1 MALQRFIT
9 GLDVFDTYSG
19 RKGTIQEVNL
29 SDLAV
34 PPLAPTFIGAYF
46 TVMLSTGVLQVFTIA
61 GRRVDHTTGI
71 ALEGITL
78 LNQVEYLAITAVGYP
93 K

>member
-1 MALQRFIT
+1 MAQRFIS

-19 RKGTIQEVNL
+19 RIGTIQEVNL
-29 SDLAV
+29 SETAV
-34 PPLAPTFIGAYF
+34 PPLSPAFTGAYF
-46 TVMLSTGVLQVFTIA
+46 SVMLSTGILQVFTVE
-61 GRRVDHTTGI
+61 GRRVDHTTGV

-78 LNQVEYLAITAVGYP
+78 LTKPEYLAIVAAGYP

>member
-19 RKGTIQEVNL
+19 RIGTIQEVNL

-61 GRRVDHTTGI
+61 GRRVDTPQ
-71 ALEGITL
+71 A
-78 LNQVEYLAITAVGYP
+78 
-93 K
+93 

>member
-19 RKGTIQEVNL
+19 RIGTIQEVNL

-34 PPLAPTFIGAYF
+34 PPLAPTFTGAYF
-46 TVMLSTGVLQVFTIA
+46 TVMLS
-61 GRRVDHTTGI
+61 TGI